1 MPRLEK
7 FEIKMSIT
15 AKDAKKIGKL
25 ARIGLSDTEVEHYT
39 GEINNILGW
48 IEQLQEVNT
57 DGVPQMTSV
66 CEMTLP
72 MRKDEV
78 TDGGYPESIL
88 NNAPAND
95 YGCFVV
101 PKVVE

>member
-1 MPRLEK
+1 MTISK
-7 FEIKMSIT
+7 Q
-15 AKDAKKIGKL
+15 DALKIGKL
-25 ARIGLSDTEVEHYT
+25 ARIRLNDEEVEHYT

-57 DGVPQMTSV
+57 DDVPQMTSV
-66 CEMTLP
+66 CEMSLP

-78 TDGGYPESIL
+78 TDGGYQEKIL
-88 NNAPAND
+88 KNAPAND

>member
-1 MPRLEK
+1 
-7 FEIKMSIT
+7 MSIT
-15 AKDAKKIGKL
+15 AKDTQKIGRL
-25 ARIGLSDTEVEHYT
+25 ARIRLSEEEVQHYT

-48 IEQLQEVNT
+48 IEKLQEVNT
-57 DGVPQMTSV
+57 EGVPQMASV

-78 TDGGYPESIL
+78 TDGGYQEEIL
-88 NNAPAND
+88 KNAPAND

>member
-1 MPRLEK
+1 
-7 FEIKMSIT
+7 MSIT
-15 AKDAKKIGKL
+15 KEQTIKLGHL
-25 ARIGLSDTEVEHYT
+25 ARIRLSEDEAEHYNK
-39 GEINNILGW
+39 EINNILGW

-57 DGVPQMTSV
+57 DGIEQMTSV
-66 CEMTLP
+66 SDMDLP

-78 TDGGYPESIL
+78 TDGAYQEKIL
-88 NNAPAND
+88 KNAPTND